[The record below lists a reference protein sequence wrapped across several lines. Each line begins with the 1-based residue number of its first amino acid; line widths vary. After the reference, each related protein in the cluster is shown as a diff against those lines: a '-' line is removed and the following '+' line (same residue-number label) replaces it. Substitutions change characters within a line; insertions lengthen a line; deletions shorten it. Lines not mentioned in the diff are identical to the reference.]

1 MRLAARQHA
10 VVTSAQLSAAGLSF
24 DAIRHRVKQGRLKRM
39 HRGVY
44 LVAALPAQFTAEMAA
59 VLACGDSAVLSHQ
72 AAATVWQIR
81 PAWRGQIDVTVT
93 SGQAR
98 PRRGVRVHRAGAM
111 DRTRRHNIPITTPA
125 RTLLDL
131 AAVVPQD
138 DLDRAIEQAQV
149 MKLVT
154 PTALRALLATHPG
167 HHGTGALARTLN
179 LDYDPSLTRSKAEE
193 RALALIRAARLPA
206 VTNTRVRGYEVD
218 LFWREQRLVVE
229 VDGYEF
235 HSTRPA
241 FERDRLRDAELLATG
256 YRVMRVTWRQI
267 DETPEAVV
275 ARLAAALAVS

>member
-1 MRLAARQHA
+1 VANCG
-10 VVTSAQLSAAGLSF
+10 VITSEQLTAAGITRHGL
-24 DAIRHRVKQGRLKRM
+24 RHRVAEGRLTRM
-39 HRGVY
+39 YRGVY
-44 LVAALPAQFTAEMAA
+44 LVAALPAQFTPEMAA
-59 VLACGDSAVLSHQ
+59 VLACGETAVLSHQ
-72 AAATVWQIR
+72 AAAAVWQIR
-81 PAWRGQIDVTVT
+81 STWHGPIDVTVT
-93 SGQAR
+93 GGQAR
-98 PRRGVRVHRAGAM
+98 PRRGVRVHRAGNL
-111 DRTRRHNIPITTPA
+111 DRTRRHNITITAPA

-154 PTALRALLATHPG
+154 STALHALLTSHPG

-179 LDYDPSLTRSKAEE
+179 LNHDPSLTRSKAED

-206 VTNTRVRGYEVD
+206 VTNTRVRGHEVD